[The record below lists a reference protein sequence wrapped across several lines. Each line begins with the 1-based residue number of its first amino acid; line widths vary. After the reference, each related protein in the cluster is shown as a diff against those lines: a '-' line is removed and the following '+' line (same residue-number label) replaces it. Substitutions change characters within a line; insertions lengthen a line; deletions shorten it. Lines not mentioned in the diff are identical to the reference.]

1 MIISQSSS
9 LIKLLLMQL
18 LPPLY
23 PVLLLKRFYL
33 GLVAIS
39 KTLGLC
45 LQESV
50 IFFEVW
56 LVVPSF
62 AFLYESGEGGGG
74 GV

>member
-9 LIKLLLMQL
+9 LIKLLLPQL
-18 LPPLY
+18 LTPLY
-23 PVLLLKRFYL
+23 SVLLLKRFYL